1 MVTSATS
8 PASTMATN
16 SVNFFDVSFF
26 WIWAKC
32 QARKMTTRSDIHNM
46 TVLNVAFTIFG
57 PPALPT
63 LSLYA
68 PRAAGAGQGD
78 GADVGQSPVAL
89 GVVQAVPDQEPV
101 LRRLPE
107 GEGRPLGVDVDLALP
122 RLVDQRADLEAAGLA
137 LPDVFQEEVQGDPGV
152 DDVVEDQDV
161 APLVGH
167 GGGVDDLGA
176 GRPPLLLP
184 LRADP
189 HEVDREGGGD
199 LADQVGHEDEAA
211 FHETDHGELA
221 VRVGLPD
228 LGAELAQ
235 PSGDLLFGE
244 EDLGLVHRL
253 PTLSVIDP
261 PPYPSP
267 RRGREPLFRV
277 RLRSHCSLAG
287 RGAGR
292 ASGRPALP
300 PEVAP

>member
-8 PASTMATN
+8 PASTMAMN

-167 GGGVDDLGA
+167 GGGVEDLGA
-176 GRPPLLLP
+176 GGARLLLP
-184 LRADP
+184 LGGDP
-189 HEVDREGGGD
+189 HEVDREVGGD
-199 LADQVGHEDEAA
+199 LADEVGHEDEAA
-211 FHETDHGELA
+211 FHEADHRDLSARVRLA
-221 VRVGLPD
+221 D
-228 LGAELAQ
+228 LGAELAE
-235 PSGDLLFGE
+235 PPRDLLFGE
-244 EDLGLVHRL
+244 ENLGFIHRP
-253 PTLSVIDP
+253 PTLSVLHP
-261 PPYPSP
+261 PSHPSP
-267 RRGREPLFRV
+267 TP
-277 RLRSHCSLAG
+277 
-287 RGAGR
+287 
-292 ASGRPALP
+292 
-300 PEVAP
+300 